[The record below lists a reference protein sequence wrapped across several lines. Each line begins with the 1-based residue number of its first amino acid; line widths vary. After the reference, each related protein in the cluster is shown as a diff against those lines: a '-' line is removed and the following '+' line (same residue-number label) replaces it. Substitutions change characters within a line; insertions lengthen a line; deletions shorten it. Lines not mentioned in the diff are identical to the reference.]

1 MVSRRDQPGQSTLFG
16 EGPRRS
22 RRAGQGGPPIRP
34 APIPR
39 SVRILADELPPGLR
53 LGTSSWSF
61 PGWKGL
67 VYAEEATA
75 SDLARRGLAAYAA
88 FPIFRTVG
96 IDRTFYAPLPEAQF
110 RDYAAAVPEGFR
122 FLVKAP
128 SAVTRP
134 TLERGG
140 GPNPRFL
147 DARFAAATLIG
158 PASRGLGDEL
168 GPILFQFSPMPL
180 RGDRAR
186 AEFYARLSDF
196 LADLPRG
203 PLYAVELRN
212 RNLFTQEYADAIAM
226 APRAGTSAEGGVC
239 HAFNVHPGMP
249 PLEAQ
254 ASLIPPERGP
264 ALVLRWMLREGASYE
279 AAGRRYAPFNRIV
292 DDDPGNR
299 SAVAAMCARALGA
312 GRPAWVIANNN
323 AEGSAPLTLLR
334 LAETIAAGG

>member
-1 MVSRRDQPGQSTLFG
+1 MASRRDQPGQSTLFG

-22 RRAGQGGPPIRP
+22 RRTGENAPPITP
-34 APIPR
+34 APVPT
-39 SVRILADELPPGLR
+39 SVRRLADELPPGLR

-61 PGWKGL
+61 PGWQGL

-75 SDLARRGLAAYAA
+75 SDLAQRGLAAYAA
-88 FPIFRTVG
+88 FPLFRTVG
-96 IDRTFYAPLPEAQF
+96 IDRTFYAPLPEAQY
-110 RDYAAAVPEGFR
+110 RDYAAAVPQDFR

-134 TLERGG
+134 TLERAA

-147 DARFAAATLIG
+147 SVGFVTETLIG
-158 PASRGLGDEL
+158 PASRGLGNKL

-186 AEFYARLSDF
+186 AEFYDRLAAF
-196 LADLPRG
+196 LTDLPRG

-212 RNLFTQEYADAIAM
+212 RNLFTAGYADAIA
-226 APRAGTSAEGGVC
+226 RASAGRGDDKGGVC
-239 HAFNVHPGMP
+239 HAFNVHSGMP

-254 ASLIPPERGP
+254 AALIPPESGP
-264 ALVLRWMLREGASYE
+264 ALVLRWMLREGADFE

-299 SAVAAMCARALGA
+299 SAVASLCARALGA